1 MSELPEENGDDLRAQ
16 EERDRADQLELIS
29 ETRGVLRRGGLILA
43 AFIALTGWYLS
54 REWGVWFLI
63 GGVALA
69 ALTGGALALTGSL
82 GGLIAKKYI
91 DAKNGA
97 KKK

>member
-43 AFIALTGWYLS
+43 AFIALTG
-54 REWGVWFLI
+54 
-63 GGVALA
+63 
-69 ALTGGALALTGSL
+69 
-82 GGLIAKKYI
+82 
-91 DAKNGA
+91 
-97 KKK
+97 